1 MTINLGTTN
10 ITNIKLGNTLV
21 PRIYLGSTKIYDAPH
36 KSIGGII
43 QTYNVNI
50 GSYITT
56 SFSYKDYYESTNISI
71 SYTNNEVEL
80 IKATFFVDINDLT
93 KATVTECIVNGVA
106 NEVIAGLEI
115 PFGTRSISY
124 DYNRDDGT
132 ASRFNLGFLDN
143 TSSSGDDASVAI
155 GLNAPANT

>member
-10 ITNIKLGNTLV
+10 ITNIKLGNTLI

-36 KSIGGII
+36 KSIGAMI
-43 QTYNVNI
+43 QTYSGNY
-50 GSYITT
+50 GKYITIAN
-56 SFSYKDYYESTNISI
+56 SYKDYYEPTNISI
-71 SYTNNEVEL
+71 SYTSNEVEL

-106 NEVIAGLEI
+106 NETIAGLEI

-124 DYNRDDGT
+124 DYNLNDGT
-132 ASRFNLGFLDN
+132 VSRFNLGFVTNNN
-143 TSSSGDDASVAI
+143 TPGVVI
-155 GLNAPANT
+155 GLNAPVNT

>member
-10 ITNIKLGNTLV
+10 ITNIKLGTTLV

-36 KSIGGII
+36 KSIGAMI
-43 QTYNVNI
+43 QTYNRNTGRYLTV
-50 GSYITT
+50 
-56 SFSYKDYYESTNISI
+56 SFSYKDYYESPNVTIT
-71 SYTNNEVEL
+71 YTNNEVEL

-106 NEVIAGLEI
+106 NETIAGLEI

-124 DYNRDDGT
+124 DYNLDDGT
-132 ASRFNLGFLDN
+132 ASRFNLGFIDSLN
-143 TSSSGDDASVAI
+143 STIDDASVAI
-155 GLNAPANT
+155 GLNAPVNT

>member
-10 ITNIKLGNTLV
+10 ITNIKLGNTLI
-21 PRIYLGSTKIYDAPH
+21 PRIYLGSTKVYDAPH
-36 KSIGGII
+36 KSIGTMI
-43 QTYNVNI
+43 QQYDVDT
-50 GSYITT
+50 GRYIPNGY
-56 SFSYKDYYESTNISI
+56 FYEDYYEPTNISI

-93 KATVTECIVNGVA
+93 KATITECIINGVA
-106 NEVIAGLEI
+106 NETITGLEI

-124 DYNRDDGT
+124 DYNLDDGT

-143 TSSSGDDASVAI
+143 VSTSGDDASVAI
-155 GLNAPANT
+155 GLNAPVNT